1 MIHVAGYNLGL
12 IMRLLTGAGT
22 PREFHA
28 AEALRALE
36 GGTRPFQR
44 PTDSGRISTRR
55 VCGGGG
61 VWICGGPKPG
71 MAEPGTLVFVRAGT
85 LDDTSWLRPS
95 VHLWTDS
102 AQPWVALPD
111 GDVRF
116 EMQPANY
123 PAWLWSNTG

>member
-1 MIHVAGYNLGL
+1 MPWKAERGRSSAPPTADVSRLAGF
-12 IMRLLTGAGT
+12 A
-22 PREFHA
+22 
-28 AEALRALE
+28 
-36 GGTRPFQR
+36 
-44 PTDSGRISTRR
+44 
-55 VCGGGG
+55 GGGG

-71 MAEPGTLVFVRAGT
+71 TAEPGTLVFVRAGT